1 MQPVFFHPHRDIAHR
16 TAGHDEYLPEIGIT
30 YNLFLRHHNAGE
42 DIKKEERITA
52 HAVILSSILS

>member
-30 YNLFLRHHNAGE
+30 YNLFLSYHNGSKG
-42 DIKKEERITA
+42 IKK
-52 HAVILSSILS
+52 